1 MTSRSETT
9 LRLKPVRVFRIL
21 VVRIVGRTTG
31 ITNISIRGVAA
42 VGRQVAGVE
51 ASGKQ
56 HLNATYPYSP
66 RAERRDKPSLRTVS
80 ADQFVLRHQL
90 LDLCPRFAF

>member
-9 LRLKPVRVFRIL
+9 LRLKPVRVLRIL
-21 VVRIVGRTTG
+21 VVRIVGRTTV

-56 HLNATYPYSP
+56 NLDATYPYSAGADRGNKTRL
-66 RAERRDKPSLRTVS
+66 RAVAGE
-80 ADQFVLRHQL
+80 QFVLRHQL
-90 LDLCPRFAF
+90 LDLCPSFAF